1 MYTSP
6 RTPDHPGRLRAPLII
21 GATVLSVA
29 LFGGALHWALPG
41 LVGRPEP
48 EPAHVDDD
56 ADTPPYAGDYL
67 VGEATWGLRTSR
79 LARTISEVWTEEID
93 EVTFSEQVAN
103 DLLDPGAEFLALERE
118 IDAPKNG
125 AAYRNDVV
133 LTHNTWYTRL
143 RDGTLDVR
151 DGDPVREPENVMVL
165 GNVSPRTLQYVVRA
179 DSDIHTL
186 EDLAGATALIPREN
200 PEILELSDLVLL
212 AAGQDPLAMDVASE
226 ADFESRHTSQQ
237 LLIDGDVDVYVLWE
251 GVRNAE
257 LDHFERQGADPRVL
271 EIPEEVVAA
280 VGRVDPSQ
288 TNLTVEA
295 GTLPG
300 QDGDVN
306 LMASWKT
313 LYAHADLDEDLA
325 YELVG
330 AVYEELG
337 DRIPGEVTAT
347 AEEALSGVDPGWV
360 HPGAARY
367 FSERGVL

>member
-1 MYTSP
+1 MVEVSSDLLFELAFRLLPADP
-6 RTPDHPGRLRAPLII
+6 RLRVVRSEETRLHPGGINTGVPFCRGEFVALMDHDDLSLPGRLARQLAFLRAHPEFD
-21 GATVLSVA
+21 AVA
-29 LFGGALHWALPG
+29 C
-41 LVGRPEP
+41 
-48 EPAHVDDD
+48 
-56 ADTPPYAGDYL
+56 
-67 VGEATWGLRTSR
+67 
-79 LARTISEVWTEEID
+79 
-93 EVTFSEQVAN
+93 
-103 DLLDPGAEFLALERE
+103 LERE